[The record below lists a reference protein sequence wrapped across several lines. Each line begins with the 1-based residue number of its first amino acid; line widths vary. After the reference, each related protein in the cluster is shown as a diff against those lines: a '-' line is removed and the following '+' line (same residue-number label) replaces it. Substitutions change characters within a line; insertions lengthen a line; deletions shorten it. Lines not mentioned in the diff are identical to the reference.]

1 MSKFFINRPIVAMVI
16 SIVMVII
23 GTITIL
29 TLPVALFPNIVPPE
43 VQVLATY
50 VGADAGTIEQSVATP
65 IEQQMSGVDNM
76 NYMYSLNSTADGGMR
91 LIVDYDVKTEPNTD
105 LILTQMRATQAASQ
119 LPGDVTNYGITVQK
133 TVTAPLMLITLYSPN
148 GTYDAQFLSNFAYI
162 NLSDQI
168 TRLYG
173 IGSVQIFGAG
183 QYAMRLWVKPDQLA
197 KLAITVPEIVSAIQ
211 SQNAVNPAG
220 QVGSEPAPKGQE
232 FTYSVRA
239 RGRLSSPEE
248 FGEIVVRETPLGGVV
263 RVKDVARVELG
274 AQNYSVLGRLNGKPG
289 AIVAAYQLPGSNAV
303 QAADA
308 LKKLMAEAK
317 TRFPGDIDY
326 VVSLDTTK
334 AVTQGIKEIVQTL
347 LIAIVLVIVVVY
359 IFLQGWRATL
369 IPLLAVPVSLV
380 GTFIFFPLFGF
391 SINTLSL
398 FGLVLAIG
406 LVVDDAIVVVEAVE
420 RHIEDGLSPKEAALK
435 AMQEISGPV
444 VGIALVL
451 SAVFIPTA
459 FIPGITGRLYQQFAV
474 TIAISVALSA
484 FNALTLSPALSALL
498 LRPKDTTRGGLLK
511 KSFGWFNSGFRS
523 ATNAYVRVCGFLIRK
538 AAVALI
544 LLVIFGAAAGFFS
557 AKVPSS
563 FLPDEDQ
570 GYLYINLQLP
580 NAASLQRTDEVARK
594 IETALANTP
603 GVQYTTSVVGF
614 SLLSFVRTSYNGFF
628 FVTLKPWD
636 DRKSRDE
643 QFQQIKQNINR
654 ELSKIPEG
662 IAFSFS
668 PPAIPGVG
676 TSGGFT
682 FVLED
687 RAGNDVQFLADNL
700 NKFLAAARKR
710 PEIANVST
718 TFLPSV
724 PQQFVDVDR
733 DKVIKQGVAVKDV
746 YQTLQAF
753 MGGLFINYFNR
764 FGRQWQV
771 YIEAEGAYRTRAEN
785 VGQFFVK
792 NTKGQM
798 VPLAAVTRFEPR
810 PGPEFTM
817 RFNEYR
823 SAQINGAA
831 APGYSAGQAM
841 AAIEEVFDQT
851 MPREMGYD
859 YMGMSFQEKK
869 AQQGVPASA
878 VFAFSLLFVF
888 LILAALYESWTLPF
902 SVLLSTPVA
911 VFGAFFVLWLR
922 RVLLSAFLP
931 SYMVQIENDVYS
943 QIGLVMLIGLA
954 AKNAILIVEFAKD
967 EYEQGK
973 PLVDA
978 ALEGARLRLRPILMT
993 SFAFILGCVPLWT
1006 ASGAGS
1012 VARQIMGTAVIGG
1025 MLAASALGIFFIPAV
1040 FYVVE
1045 RLSLGKAGRA
1055 AMVTGIPAPRTGP
1068 AEGDD

>member
-23 GTITIL
+23 GAITIL

-91 LIVDYDVKTEPNTD
+91 LIVDYDVKTDPNTD
-105 LILTQMRATQAASQ
+105 LILTQMRSQQAASQ
-119 LPGDVTNYGITVQK
+119 LPADVNNYGITVQK

-173 IGSVQIFGAG
+173 IGTVQIFGAG

-197 KLAITVPEIVSAIQ
+197 KLAITVPEIVNAIQ
-211 SQNAVNPAG
+211 SQNSVNPAG
-220 QVGSEPAPKGQE
+220 QVGSEPVPKGQE

-248 FGEIVVRETPLGGVV
+248 FGEIVVREEPLGGVV

-274 AQNYSVLGRLNGKPG
+274 AQNYSAIGRLNGKPG
-289 AIVAAYQLPGSNAV
+289 AIIAAYQLPGSNAV

-308 LKKLMAEAK
+308 LKKLMVESRA
-317 TRFPGDIDY
+317 RFPSDIDY
-326 VVSLDTTK
+326 VISLDTTL
-334 AVTQGIKEIVQTL
+334 AVTQGIKEIVETL
-347 LIAIVLVIVVVY
+347 LIAILLVIIVVY

-435 AMQEISGPV
+435 AMTEISGPV

-498 LRPKDTTRGGLLK
+498 LRPKDSKRGGLLK
-511 KSFGWFNSGFRS
+511 KFFNLFNRGFAN

-538 AAVALI
+538 TAVALI
-544 LLVIFGAAAGFFS
+544 LLVIFGAGAGFFS

-594 IETALANTP
+594 VENVLAHTP
-603 GVQYTTSVVGF
+603 GIQYTTSVVGF

-636 DRKSRDE
+636 ERKSRDE

-687 RAGNDVQFLADNL
+687 RAGNDVEFLADNL
-700 NKFLAAARKR
+700 NRFLAAARKR

-733 DKVIKQGVAVKDV
+733 DKVIKQGVAVRDV

-771 YIEAEGAYRTRAEN
+771 YVEAEGAYRTNAEN
-785 VGQFFVK
+785 VGLFYVR
-792 NTKGQM
+792 NRAGTP
-798 VPLAAVTRFEPR
+798 VPLGTLCTMR
-810 PGPEFTM
+810 PSSGPEFTM
-817 RFNEYR
+817 RYNLFR
-823 SAQINGAA
+823 CAQINCAA
-831 APGYSAGQAM
+831 APGRSSAEVMRAL
-841 AAIEEVFDQT
+841 EEVFAET

-859 YMGMSFQEKK
+859 YLGMSFQEKK

-878 VFAFSLLFVF
+878 VFGFSLLFVF

-931 SYMVQIENDVYS
+931 TYMVQIENDVYS

-967 EYEQGK
+967 QYEEGK

-1025 MLAASALGIFFIPAV
+1025 MLAASALGIFFIPAI

-1045 RLSLGKAGRA
+1045 RLSMGNAGRA
-1055 AMVTGIPAPRTGP
+1055 AMAGGIPAPGTSP
-1068 AEGDD
+1068 AAGDD